1 MIEDF
6 RKDLEKLIREIKEK
20 LLQIRSYK
28 FTLHWLENV
37 IVDTYG
43 GKYDLKSLA
52 SISQLDFLKF
62 KVEPWD
68 QNIIH
73 DIERDIKK
81 TNFGGSVIR
90 EKNYLIVTFPPLT
103 EETKKNLLKH
113 LNQLKEEFRI
123 KSRKLRD
130 DFLKE
135 LKNKK
140 EHKEISEDIFYKTKE
155 KVDKEIEEFNKK
167 VEELFKQ
174 KEEEIIKG

>member
-6 RKDLEKLIREIKEK
+6 KKDLEKLISEIREK
-20 LLQIRSYK
+20 LKQIRSYR
-28 FTLHWLENV
+28 FALHWLENV
-37 IVDTYG
+37 FIEAYNS
-43 GKYDLKSLA
+43 KYELKSLA
-52 SISQLDFLKF
+52 SISQLDLLKY

-68 QNIIH
+68 LNIIS

-81 TNFGGSVIR
+81 TNFGGSVIK

-103 EETKKNLLKH
+103 EETKKELLKN

-123 KSRKLRD
+123 RSRKLRD

-140 EHKEISEDIFYKTKE
+140 EKKEISEDLFYKTKE

-167 VEELFKQ
+167 VDELFKE
-174 KEEEIIKG
+174 KEKEVLQ